1 MAHGAKSQD
10 RSHWPVRRFTLATQP
25 PEDLSGETTAEERL
39 EMMWPL
45 ALDAWTLAGLLLP
58 DYPRGAAP
66 VRLVVAAAGPQAVE
80 L

>member
-1 MAHGAKSQD
+1 MAHSAKSAD
-10 RSHWPVRRFTLATQP
+10 RRHWPVRRFTLATQP

-45 ALDAWTLAGLLLP
+45 ALDAWTLAGLPLP

-66 VRLVVAAAGPQAVE
+66 VRLVAAAAVPRVAE
-80 L
+80 P